1 MESKTKHR
9 ILGIVVVAGLAVVA
23 YPFLVGNSST
33 PKAEARIKAPPFP
46 DQAIQVSS
54 SESDDTIT
62 IPSDTLTV
70 SAAQTPPPEVQMPV
84 SPTPPEQKSSMTPDT
99 QQATVNTAQESTPDQ
114 TVPAASASAPAPVA
128 SASGTNTAPAAAA
141 TESTSPANAVQQP
154 ATPKV
159 KSAAKKTIKKTLAA
173 KKMVIH
179 SRLASKSSSAYKN
192 ETLDRNGLIQL
203 KQAAWVVQLGSFKH
217 KTNAL
222 KLVNKLRANGYRAFI
237 QEINVSSGDNTRVF
251 VGPEHKQTAA
261 RQLASDLEK
270 ELKLHGIV
278 ISYKPFTL

>member
-23 YPFLVGNSST
+23 YPLLVGNSGT
-33 PKAEARIKAPPFP
+33 RKEAARIKAPPFP

-54 SESDDTIT
+54 SESEDTIT
-62 IPSDTLTV
+62 LPLDSLTV
-70 SAAQTPPPEVQMPV
+70 SAAAQTPPLEVQD
-84 SPTPPEQKSSMTPDT
+84 KGD
-99 QQATVNTAQESTPDQ
+99 AIAESTPSQ
-114 TVPAASASAPAPVA
+114 ASPASASTLIQA
-128 SASGTNTAPAAAA
+128 SAPDADKATAAAN
-141 TESTSPANAVQQP
+141 TESASPAKAAEQP

-159 KSAAKKTIKKTLAA
+159 KSANQKPAKKTLAA
-173 KKMVIH
+173 KNAAKTSVKKMVIH
-179 SRLASKSSSAYKN
+179 SRLAGKSSSAYKN

-203 KQAAWVVQLGSFKH
+203 KRAAWVVQLGSFKH

-261 RQLASDLEK
+261 RQLASDLEN